1 MINFQREFPADETF
15 KTTSQ
20 VGFCAMEKRED
31 PFKLKHTALTKDAAA
46 LAEYQATWSNGNH
59 NFARS
64 YIGAAPY
71 KKMEQEE

>member
-1 MINFQREFPADETF
+1 MPAEETF

-20 VGFCAMEKRED
+20 MSFNGLDNRKD
-31 PFKLKHTALTKDAAA
+31 PFTLKETSLTKDEAA
-46 LAEYQATWSNGNH
+46 LAEYRATWSGSNH

-71 KKMEQEE
+71 KKSQQE

>member
-1 MINFQREFPADETF
+1 MINFQREFPADDTF

-20 VGFCAMEKRED
+20 VSYCGMADRKD
-31 PFKLKHTALTKDAAA
+31 PFVLKHTALTKDGAA

-71 KKMEQEE
+71 KKSEQE

>member
-1 MINFQREFPADETF
+1 
-15 KTTSQ
+15 
-20 VGFCAMEKRED
+20 MEKRED

-71 KKMEQEE
+71 KKMEQEEWERTTVSSLLEQKWGSPTII